1 MKKALRTV
9 DRGIGLL
16 EEVAGALALGVIAI
30 VVPVQAFFRY
40 VLKSGILW
48 ANELA
53 TLLLVFTV
61 MMGAAI
67 AFRVGSHTDLQGF
80 VDKSPKLVRLVVR
93 VCTNTLTLAF
103 LIVFTVTSL
112 QYAMQNTVATTTVLK
127 IPMCVCYATLPLGG
141 ILMIYEFLKV
151 YKHRITAEPE
161 EETAVDVP

>member
-1 MKKALRTV
+1 MKKALQKV
-9 DRGIGLL
+9 DRGIELL
-16 EEVAGALALGVIAI
+16 EKIAGALALGVIAI
-30 VVPVQAFFRY
+30 VVPLQAFFRY

-53 TLLLVFTV
+53 TLLLVFAV

-67 AFRVGSHTDLQGF
+67 AFRVGGHTDLQGF
-80 VDKSPKLVRLVVR
+80 VDKSPKRVRFLVR

-103 LIVFTVTSL
+103 LIVFTIISI
-112 QYAMQNTVATTTVLK
+112 QYAMQNTAAVTTVLK
-127 IPMCVCYATLPLGG
+127 IPMSVCYGTLPLGG

-161 EETAVDVP
+161 EESAVDAS